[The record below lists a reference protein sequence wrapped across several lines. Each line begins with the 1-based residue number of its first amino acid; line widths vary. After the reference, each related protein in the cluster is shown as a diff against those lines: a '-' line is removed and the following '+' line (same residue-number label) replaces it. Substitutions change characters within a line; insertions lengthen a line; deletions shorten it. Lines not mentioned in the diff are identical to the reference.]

1 MSDQHIIGDAISNCY
16 FAHPPYRAELL
27 SEDSGWAGVMN
38 KNNINALKFKSRP
51 GLTVT
56 NFETATLI
64 AEKWNQEVTLL
75 VETVGAA

>member
-1 MSDQHIIGDAISNCY
+1 MSCQHIIGDAIPAIC

-38 KNNINALKFKSRP
+38 KNDINALKFKSRP
-51 GLTVT
+51 GITVT

-64 AEKWNQEVTLL
+64 ADKWNQEVSLS
-75 VETVGAA
+75 VASVGAA